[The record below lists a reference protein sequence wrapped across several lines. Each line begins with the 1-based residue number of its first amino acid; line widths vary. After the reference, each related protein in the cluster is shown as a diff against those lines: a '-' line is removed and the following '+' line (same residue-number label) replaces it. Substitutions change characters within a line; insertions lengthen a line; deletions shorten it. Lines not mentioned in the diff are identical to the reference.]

1 MRLVKVCLV
10 ACCLVMLTGCSLVI
24 EKIQQVTGNEIQN
37 VNEKKTD
44 IRNQASEEK
53 QIYEEKFALPTT
65 STVLRNILEDEGK
78 GKYATTPYQADLVQ
92 EALKLMPE
100 GLSVDAAYA
109 YLLGLVGQNYK
120 YDLEQLS
127 SVLPP
132 NFAAKQRV
140 ITHEPPKPKPPTGK
154 AAAPVTKTSN
164 VTVLIDAGSTMAD
177 KFKGKS
183 RFAWAQQF
191 TTTYLRQLP
200 PNTTVTVRLFG
211 SEGGPKKAD
220 KQESCTKLPAL
231 YHGNLTNLPTLEK
244 SLAASGPVGWTPL
257 VEALRLTVADLKKQQ
272 KPNLENFIYVVAD
285 SSDTC
290 GEDVSEQIEQIR
302 NSNLGVMVNV
312 VGVDVPAKDEKELTQ
327 LAEQTGGEYHLVDNT
342 VDVNNVAA
350 ISANE
355 VKQVNDPWQLRLLQK
370 MVNGYRATEKRL
382 NKNYEVIVNNLDDE
396 RKRLTEANNL
406 IKEDKKIN
414 ELEHKRIKGWIDD
427 RYKGVLGFT
436 EQKWHAKKAEIKQSF
451 SHEVTE
457 MDKKWKQ
464 HQEQLKPYEAKK
476 TQLLNEA
483 KKMMEQ
489 SAPDQGE

>member
-10 ACCLVMLTGCSLVI
+10 ACCIVMLTGCSLVI

-53 QIYEEKFALPTT
+53 QIYEEKYALPTT
-65 STVLRNILEDEGK
+65 STVLRNIIEDEGK
-78 GKYATTPYQADLVQ
+78 GKYATTPYQEDLVK
-92 EALKLMPE
+92 EALHNMPD

-127 SVLPP
+127 SILPP
-132 NFAAKQRV
+132 NFTAKQRV
-140 ITHEPPKPKPPTGK
+140 IMHEPVNVKPPKGK
-154 AAAPVTKTSN
+154 PATAVTKTSN

-177 KFKGKS
+177 NFKGKS

-200 PNTTVTVRLFG
+200 ANTTVTVRLFG

-244 SLAASGPVGWTPL
+244 SLAQSGPVGWTPL
-257 VEALRLTVADLKKQQ
+257 VEALRLTVEDLKKQQ
-272 KPNLENFIYVVAD
+272 KPNVENFIYVVAD

-290 GEDVSEQIEQIR
+290 GEDVNTQIEQIR
-302 NSNLGVMVNV
+302 NSDLGVMVNV

-327 LAEQTGGEYHLVDNT
+327 LAEQTGGEYHFVDNAD
-342 VDVNNVAA
+342 DVNKVAS
-350 ISANE
+350 ISAQE

-370 MVNGYRATEKRL
+370 VVNGYKATQKRL
-382 NKNYEVIVNNLDDE
+382 DKNYEVIVNNLDDE
-396 RKRLTEANNL
+396 RKRLTEANDM
-406 IKEDKKIN
+406 IKQDKKIN
-414 ELEHKRIKGWIDD
+414 ELEHQRIKGWIDS

-436 EQKWHAKKAEIKQSF
+436 EQKWQAKKAEIKQSF
-451 SHEVTE
+451 SHEVEE
-457 MDKKWKQ
+457 MDKKWQQ

-483 KKMMEQ
+483 KQMIQE
-489 SAPDQGE
+489 STPEQGE